1 MDGLKTY
8 FTLCS
13 SRALPFLC
21 FTSLVEIECI
31 DSFGG
36 LLSTYLVYNVV
47 NNSKLPCKNFYRNF
61 KNNYLL
67 IIRRFLKCYF
77 VSLTYPNTLSDVG
90 NFFDFKNLEVTTL
103 VVLKNAIEIQSLH
116 DKLLIYAFNVMGC
129 IFIKNTSLE
138 YQNFNH
144 KTVT

>member
-1 MDGLKTY
+1 MKLVYRLGGVGICFMDGLKTY

-13 SRALPFLC
+13 GQALPSLC
-21 FTSLVEIECI
+21 FTSLVEIELI

-47 NNSKLPCKNFYRNF
+47 NNSKLPCKNVYFYRNF

-67 IIRRFLKCYF
+67 IIQRFLKCYF

-90 NFFDFKNLEVTTL
+90 NFLDFKNLEVTTL
-103 VVLKNAIEIQSLH
+103 VVLKNAI
-116 DKLLIYAFNVMGC
+116 
-129 IFIKNTSLE
+129 
-138 YQNFNH
+138 
-144 KTVT
+144 